1 MSTEKTYKVNKIFYS
16 IQGEGAR
23 VGTPQVFVRFS
34 GCNLHCSFCDTD
46 HASSY
51 KEMTAHEIVQEC
63 KRIGNKCASVSL
75 CGGEPTL
82 QLDSW
87 LIAEFKRYGWFISIE
102 TNGLLPV
109 PDGVDYVVCSP
120 KTAKIAPEHID
131 ELRYVVKAG
140 DPMPVPHKF
149 ARHYFLSP
157 CFDGERPNKDNIA
170 HCLSLVSQ
178 HPSWRLGMQ
187 WHKFIGIE

>member
-1 MSTEKTYKVNKIFYS
+1 MEKKYRVNKIFYS

-46 HASSY
+46 HSSY
-51 KEMTAHEIVQEC
+51 REMTASEIVAEC
-63 KRIGNKCASVSL
+63 RRLGNGCASVSM

-82 QLDSW
+82 QLDAY

-109 PDGVDYVVCSP
+109 PAGVDYVVCSP
-120 KTAKIAPEHID
+120 KTPKIAPDSIN

-140 DPMPVPHKF
+140 DPLPTPNKVAH
-149 ARHYFLSP
+149 HYFLSP
-157 CFDGERPNKDNIA
+157 CFDGEQANKANIA
-170 HCLSLVSQ
+170 HCIKLVQ
-178 HPSWRLGMQ
+178 ENPEWRLGLQ
-187 WHKFIGIE
+187 WHKFVGIE

>member
-1 MSTEKTYKVNKIFYS
+1 MNTEKLYKVNKIFYS

-46 HASSY
+46 HSSYY
-51 KEMTAHEIVQEC
+51 KEMTASEIVAEC
-63 KRIGNKCASVSL
+63 RRIGNHCASVSL

-82 QLDSW
+82 QLDAF

-102 TNGLLPV
+102 TNGLLPE
-109 PDGVDYVVCSP
+109 PAGVDYVVCSP
-120 KTAKIAPEHID
+120 KTPKIAPDHIN

-140 DPMPVPHKF
+140 DSIPVPHKH
-149 ARHYFLSP
+149 ADHYFLSP
-157 CFDGERPNKDNIA
+157 CFDGEVANIDNIN
-170 HCLSLVSQ
+170 HCIKLVQ
-178 HPSWRLGMQ
+178 EHPEWRLGMQ

>member
-1 MSTEKTYKVNKIFYS
+1 MEKKYRVNKIFYS

-46 HASSY
+46 HSSY
-51 KEMTAHEIVQEC
+51 REMTASEIVAEC
-63 KRIGNKCASVSL
+63 RRLGNGCASVSM

-82 QLDSW
+82 QLDAY

-109 PDGVDYVVCSP
+109 PAGVDYVVCSP
-120 KTAKIAPEHID
+120 KTPKIAPDSIN

-140 DPMPVPHKF
+140 DKLPVPHKH
-149 ARHYFLSP
+149 ADHYFLSP
-157 CFDGERPNKDNIA
+157 CFDGEQANAANIA
-170 HCLSLVSQ
+170 HCIKLVQ
-178 HPSWRLGMQ
+178 DNPEWRLGMQ
-187 WHKFIGIE
+187 WHKFVGIE

>member
-1 MSTEKTYKVNKIFYS
+1 MNTQKLYKVNKIFYS

-51 KEMTAHEIVQEC
+51 KEMTAAEIVAEC
-63 KRIGNKCASVSL
+63 RAIGNHCASVSL

-82 QLDSW
+82 QADAY
-87 LIAEFKRYGWFISIE
+87 LIAEFKRYGFFISIE

-109 PDGVDYVVCSP
+109 PAGVDYIVCSP
-120 KTAKIAPEHID
+120 KTPKIAPDNIA
-131 ELRYVVKAG
+131 ELRYVVRAG
-140 DPMPVPHKF
+140 DKIPVPHKH
-149 ARHYFLSP
+149 AKHLFLSP
-157 CFDGERPNKDNIA
+157 CFDGEQPNIDNIK
-170 HCLSLVSQ
+170 HCIQLVQ
-178 HPSWRLGMQ
+178 QYPEWRLGMQ

>member
-1 MSTEKTYKVNKIFYS
+1 MNAEKTYRINRIFYS

-23 VGTPQVFVRFS
+23 VGTPQVFIRFS

-46 HASSY
+46 HSSSY
-51 KEMTAHEIVQEC
+51 QLMDAREIIAEC
-63 KRIGNKCASVSL
+63 KRVGEACTSVSL

-82 QLDSW
+82 QLDEY
-87 LIAEFKRYGWFISIE
+87 LVTALKQAGYYISIE

-109 PDGVDYVVCSP
+109 PAGVDYVVCSP
-120 KTAKIAPEHID
+120 KTAKIAPDNID

-140 DPMPVPHKF
+140 DPMPVPHKL
-149 ARHYFLSP
+149 AKHYFLSP
-157 CFDGERPNKDNIA
+157 CFDGEQANKDNIA
-170 HCLSLVSQ
+170 HCLTLVTQ
-178 HPSWRLGMQ
+178 HPEWRLGMQ

>member
-1 MSTEKTYKVNKIFYS
+1 MEKKYRVNKIFYS

-46 HASSY
+46 HSSY
-51 KEMTAHEIVQEC
+51 REMTASEIVAEC
-63 KRIGNKCASVSL
+63 RRMGNGCASVSM

-82 QLDSW
+82 QLDAY

-109 PDGVDYVVCSP
+109 PAGVDYVVCSP
-120 KTAKIAPEHID
+120 KTPKIAPDSIN

-140 DPMPVPHKF
+140 DKLPVPHKH
-149 ARHYFLSP
+149 ADHYFLSP
-157 CFDGERPNKDNIA
+157 CFDGEQANAANIA
-170 HCLSLVSQ
+170 HCIKLVQ
-178 HPSWRLGMQ
+178 DNPEWRLGMQ
-187 WHKFIGIE
+187 WHKFVGIE

>member
-1 MSTEKTYKVNKIFYS
+1 MNTRKIYRVNKIFYS

-46 HASSY
+46 HESSDR
-51 KEMTAHEIVQEC
+51 EMSAAEIVAEC
-63 KRIGNKCASVSL
+63 RRVGNGCGSVSL

-82 QLDSW
+82 QLDAY
-87 LIAEFKRYGWFISIE
+87 LIAEFKRYGFFISIE

-109 PDGVDYVVCSP
+109 PAGVDYIVCSP
-120 KTAKIAPEHID
+120 KTAKIAPDNID

-140 DPMPVPHKF
+140 DPMPVPHKH
-149 ARHYFLSP
+149 AQHLFLSP
-157 CFDGERPNKDNIA
+157 CFDGEQANTQNIA
-170 HCLSLVSQ
+170 YCIALVQQ
-178 HPSWRLGMQ
+178 HPEWRLGMQ
-187 WHKFIGIE
+187 WHKFVGIE

>member
-1 MSTEKTYKVNKIFYS
+1 MEKKYRVNKIFYS

-46 HASSY
+46 HSSY
-51 KEMTAHEIVQEC
+51 REMTASEIVAEC
-63 KRIGNKCASVSL
+63 RRLGNGCASVSM

-82 QLDSW
+82 QLDAY

-102 TNGLLPV
+102 TNGLLHV
-109 PDGVDYVVCSP
+109 PAGVDYVVCSP
-120 KTAKIAPEHID
+120 KTPKIAPDSIN

-140 DPMPVPHKF
+140 DKLPVPHKH
-149 ARHYFLSP
+149 ADHYFLSP
-157 CFDGERPNKDNIA
+157 CFDGEQANAANIA
-170 HCLSLVSQ
+170 HCIKLVQ
-178 HPSWRLGMQ
+178 DNPEWRLGMQ
-187 WHKFIGIE
+187 WHKFVGIE

>member
-1 MSTEKTYKVNKIFYS
+1 MEKKYRVNKIFYS

-46 HASSY
+46 HSSY
-51 KEMTAHEIVQEC
+51 REMTASKIVAEC
-63 KRIGNKCASVSL
+63 RRMGNGCASVSM

-82 QLDSW
+82 QLDAY

-109 PDGVDYVVCSP
+109 PAGVDYEVCSP
-120 KTAKIAPEHID
+120 KTPKIAPDSIN

-140 DPMPVPHKF
+140 DKLPVPHKH
-149 ARHYFLSP
+149 ADHYFLSP
-157 CFDGERPNKDNIA
+157 CFDGEQANAANIA
-170 HCLSLVSQ
+170 HCIKLVQ
-178 HPSWRLGMQ
+178 DNPEWRLGMQ
-187 WHKFIGIE
+187 WHKFVGIE

>member
-1 MSTEKTYKVNKIFYS
+1 MNTEKTYKINRIFYS

-34 GCNLHCSFCDTD
+34 GCNLHCGFCDTD
-46 HASSY
+46 HSSY
-51 KEMTAHEIVQEC
+51 TEMTAKEIILEC
-63 KRIGNKCASVSL
+63 RRVGNRCASVSL

-82 QLDSW
+82 QLDAF
-87 LIAEFKRYGWFISIE
+87 LIAEFKRYGFFISIE

-120 KTAKIAPEHID
+120 KTAKIAPDKID

-140 DPMPVPHKF
+140 DPMPVPHVF

-157 CFDGERPNKDNIA
+157 CFDGEQPNKENIA
-170 HCLSLVSQ
+170 HCIALVQ
-178 HPSWRLGMQ
+178 EHPSFRLGMQ

>member
-1 MSTEKTYKVNKIFYS
+1 MNTKKLYKINKIFYS

-46 HASSY
+46 HSSY
-51 KEMTAHEIVQEC
+51 RKMTAQDIVDEC
-63 KRIGNKCASVSL
+63 RRIGRHCASVSL

-82 QLDSW
+82 QLDA
-87 LIAEFKRYGWFISIE
+87 LLVATFKRYGFFISIE

-109 PDGVDYVVCSP
+109 PAGVDYVVCSP
-120 KTAKIAPEHID
+120 KTAKILPDNID

-140 DPMPVPHKF
+140 DPMPVPHKH

-157 CFDGERPNKDNIA
+157 CFDGEQPNIDNIA
-170 HCLSLVSQ
+170 HCIALVQQ
-178 HPSWRLGMQ
+178 HPEWRLGMQ

>member
-1 MSTEKTYKVNKIFYS
+1 MEKKYRVNKIFYS

-46 HASSY
+46 HSSY
-51 KEMTAHEIVQEC
+51 REMTASEIVAEC
-63 KRIGNKCASVSL
+63 RRLGNGCASVSM

-82 QLDSW
+82 QLDAY

-109 PDGVDYVVCSP
+109 PVGVDYVVCSP
-120 KTAKIAPEHID
+120 KTPKIAPDSIN

-140 DPMPVPHKF
+140 DKLPVPHKH
-149 ARHYFLSP
+149 ADHYFLSP
-157 CFDGERPNKDNIA
+157 CFDGEQANAANIA
-170 HCLSLVSQ
+170 HCIKLVQ
-178 HPSWRLGMQ
+178 DNPEWRLGMQ
-187 WHKFIGIE
+187 WHKFVGIE

>member
-1 MSTEKTYKVNKIFYS
+1 MEKKYRVNKIFYS

-46 HASSY
+46 HSSY
-51 KEMTAHEIVQEC
+51 REMTASEIVAEC
-63 KRIGNKCASVSL
+63 RRLGNGCASVSM

-82 QLDSW
+82 QLDAY

-109 PDGVDYVVCSP
+109 PAGVDYVVCSP
-120 KTAKIAPEHID
+120 KTPKIAPDSIN

-140 DPMPVPHKF
+140 DPMPTPNKV
-149 ARHYFLSP
+149 AQHYFLSP
-157 CFDGERPNKDNIA
+157 CFDGEQANKANIA
-170 HCLSLVSQ
+170 HCIKMVQ
-178 HPSWRLGMQ
+178 ENPEWRLGMQ
-187 WHKFIGIE
+187 WHKFVGIE

>member
-1 MSTEKTYKVNKIFYS
+1 MEKTYKVNKIFYS

-46 HASSY
+46 HSSSY
-51 KEMTAHEIVQEC
+51 KEMTASEIVAEC
-63 KRIGNKCASVSL
+63 RRLGNGCTSVSM

-82 QLDSW
+82 QLDAY
-87 LIAEFKRYGWFISIE
+87 LIAEFKRYCWFISIE

-109 PDGVDYVVCSP
+109 PAGVDYVVCSP
-120 KTAKIAPEHID
+120 KTPKIAPDSIN

-140 DPMPVPHKF
+140 DKLPVPHKH
-149 ARHYFLSP
+149 ADHYFLSP
-157 CFDGERPNKDNIA
+157 CFDGEQANAANIA
-170 HCLSLVSQ
+170 HCIKLVQ
-178 HPSWRLGMQ
+178 DNPEWRLGMQ
-187 WHKFIGIE
+187 WHKFVGIE

>member
-1 MSTEKTYKVNKIFYS
+1 MEKKYRVNKIFYS

-46 HASSY
+46 HSSY
-51 KEMTAHEIVQEC
+51 REMTDSEIVAEC
-63 KRIGNKCASVSL
+63 MRLGNGCASVSM

-82 QLDSW
+82 QLDAY

-109 PDGVDYVVCSP
+109 PSGVDYVVCSP
-120 KTAKIAPEHID
+120 KTTKIAPDRIN

-140 DPMPVPHKF
+140 DKLPVPHKH
-149 ARHYFLSP
+149 ADNYFLSP
-157 CFDGERPNKDNIA
+157 CFDGEKANAANIA
-170 HCLSLVSQ
+170 HCIKLVQ
-178 HPSWRLGMQ
+178 DNPEWRLGMQ
-187 WHKFIGIE
+187 WHKFVGIE

>member
-1 MSTEKTYKVNKIFYS
+1 MNTEKTYRINRIFYS

-23 VGTPQVFVRFS
+23 VGTPQVFIRFS

-46 HASSY
+46 HESRY
-51 KEMTAHEIVQEC
+51 QLMDAHEIIAEC
-63 KRIGNKCASVSL
+63 KRVGEACASVSL

-82 QLDSW
+82 QLDEH
-87 LIAEFKRYGWFISIE
+87 LLEALKQAGYYVSIE

-109 PDGVDYVVCSP
+109 PAGVDYVVCSP
-120 KTAKIAPEHID
+120 KTAKIAPDHIN

-140 DPMPVPHKF
+140 DPIPVPHKH
-149 ARHYFLSP
+149 AEHYYLSP
-157 CFDGERPNKDNIA
+157 CFDGEQPNKDNIA
-170 HCLSLVSQ
+170 HCIALVQ
-178 HPSWRLGMQ
+178 EHPEWRLGMQ

>member
-1 MSTEKTYKVNKIFYS
+1 MEKKYRVNKIFYS

-23 VGTPQVFVRFS
+23 VGIPQVFVRFS

-46 HASSY
+46 HRSFR
-51 KEMTAHEIVQEC
+51 EMTASEIVVEC
-63 KRIGNKCASVSL
+63 RRLGNGCSSVSM

-82 QLDSW
+82 QLDKY

-109 PDGVDYVVCSP
+109 PAGVDYVVCSP
-120 KTAKIAPEHID
+120 KTPKIAPDSIN

-140 DPMPVPHKF
+140 DKLPVPHKH
-149 ARHYFLSP
+149 ADHYFLSP
-157 CFDGERPNKDNIA
+157 CFDGEQANAANIA
-170 HCLSLVSQ
+170 HCIKLVQ
-178 HPSWRLGMQ
+178 DNPEWRLGMQ
-187 WHKFIGIE
+187 WHKFVGID